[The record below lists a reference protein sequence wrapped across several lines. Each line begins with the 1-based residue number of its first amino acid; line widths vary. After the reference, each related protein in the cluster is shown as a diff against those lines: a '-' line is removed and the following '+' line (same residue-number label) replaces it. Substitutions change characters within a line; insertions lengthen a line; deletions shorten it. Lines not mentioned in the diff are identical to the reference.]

1 MLDSGPDVQ
10 RILSVDD
17 NPHTLRIVE
26 HALGRGGFEVMTA
39 TSGEEALTLISRHGL
54 PHLAVV
60 DLNMPGMDG
69 IELARAIHDFSDL
82 PIIMLTAVHEEAT
95 IVGAIDE
102 FAEDYM
108 VKPFSPSELVARVRR
123 VLRRIGNFGY
133 TLDPVTRVDD
143 RLQVDFANRQA
154 VVEGKTVSLTPIETK
169 LLYVLMRNAGKVV
182 TTDFL
187 IRRIWPMD
195 EAYED
200 RLHVHVHR
208 LRRKVE
214 STPSKPHYVVS
225 ERGVGYR
232 FPAPQSRPEP
242 QVTAP

>member
-1 MLDSGPDVQ
+1 MTMESDMQ

-26 HALGRGGFEVMTA
+26 HSLSRAGFDVLTA
-39 TSGEEALTLISRHGL
+39 TSGEDALSVINRRGL

-69 IELARAIHDFSDL
+69 VELARHIHEFSDL
-82 PIIMLTAVHEEAT
+82 PIIMLTAVHEEET
-95 IVGAIDE
+95 IVSSIEE

-123 VLRRIGNFGY
+123 VLRRMGNFGY
-133 TLDPVTRVDD
+133 TLEPMTQVDD
-143 RLQVDFANRQA
+143 RLKVDFANRVA
-154 VVEGKTVSLTPIETK
+154 IVDGESVNLTPIETK

-182 TTDFL
+182 TTEFL

-214 STPSKPHYVVS
+214 EVPSKPQYVVS

-232 FPAPQSRPEP
+232 FPARQP
-242 QVTAP
+242 V

>member
-1 MLDSGPDVQ
+1 MAMVDAGAEIQ

-26 HALGRGGFEVMTA
+26 HSLTRAGFEVMTA
-39 TSGEEALTLISRHGL
+39 SSGEEALNLIGRQGL

-69 IELARAIHDFSDL
+69 IELSRTLHEFSDV
-82 PIIMLTAVHEEAT
+82 PIIMLTAVHEEET
-95 IVGAIDE
+95 IVNSIEE

-108 VKPFSPSELVARVRR
+108 VKPFSPSELAARVRR
-123 VLRRIGNFGY
+123 VLRRMGTFGY
-133 TLDPVTRVDD
+133 TLDPITQVDD
-143 RLQVDFANRQA
+143 YLQVDYANRQA
-154 VVEGKTVSLTPIETK
+154 FVGGEPVSLTPIETK

-182 TTDFL
+182 TTEFL
-187 IRRIWPMD
+187 IRRIWPLE

-214 STPSKPHYVVS
+214 KSPSSPYYIVS

-232 FPAPQSRPEP
+232 FPASRNG
-242 QVTAP
+242 T

>member
-1 MLDSGPDVQ
+1 MTMVDTGADIQ

-26 HALGRGGFEVMTA
+26 HSLTRAGFEVLTA
-39 TSGEEALTLISRHGL
+39 TSGEEALNIIERNGL

-69 IELARAIHDFSDL
+69 VELSRTLHEFCDV
-82 PIIMLTAVHEEAT
+82 PIIMLTAVHEEET
-95 IVGAIDE
+95 IVNSIEE

-108 VKPFSPSELVARVRR
+108 VKPFSLSELAARVRR
-123 VLRRIGNFGY
+123 VLRRMGSFGY
-133 TLDPVTRVDD
+133 TLDPITRIDD
-143 RLQVDFANRQA
+143 FLQVDFAKRQA
-154 VVEGKTVSLTPIETK
+154 FVGGEETSLTPIETK

-187 IRRIWPMD
+187 IRRIWPLE

-208 LRRKVE
+208 LRRKIE
-214 STPSKPHYVVS
+214 KTPGEPYYVVS

-232 FPAPQSRPEP
+232 FPASKNGK
-242 QVTAP
+242 

>member
-1 MLDSGPDVQ
+1 MTMDTELQ
-10 RILSVDD
+10 RIMAVDD

-26 HALGRGGFEVMTA
+26 HSLSRAGFEVLTA
-39 TSGEEALTLISRHGL
+39 TSGEDALSVISRRGL

-69 IELARAIHDFSDL
+69 VELARTIHDFSDL
-82 PIIMLTAVHEEAT
+82 PIIMLTAVHEEET
-95 IVGAIDE
+95 IVSSIEE

-123 VLRRIGNFGY
+123 VLRRMGNFGY
-133 TLDPVTRVDD
+133 TLEPVTVVDD
-143 RLQVDFANRQA
+143 RLQVDFANRVA
-154 VVEGKTVSLTPIETK
+154 IVDGESTNLTPIETK

-182 TTDFL
+182 TTEFL

-214 STPSKPHYVVS
+214 REPGKPQYVVS

-232 FPAPQSRPEP
+232 FPARQP
-242 QVTAP
+242 V

>member
-1 MLDSGPDVQ
+1 MTMDTDMQ
-10 RILSVDD
+10 RILAVDD

-26 HALGRGGFEVMTA
+26 HSLSRAGFEVLTA
-39 TSGEEALTLISRHGL
+39 TSGEDALSVISRRGL

-69 IELARAIHDFSDL
+69 VELSRTIHDFSDL
-82 PIIMLTAVHEEAT
+82 PIIMLTAVHEEET
-95 IVGAIDE
+95 IVSSIEE

-123 VLRRIGNFGY
+123 VLRRMGNFGY
-133 TLDPVTRVDD
+133 TLEPVTVVDD
-143 RLQVDFANRQA
+143 RLQVDFANRVA
-154 VVEGKTVSLTPIETK
+154 IVDGESANLTPIETK

-182 TTDFL
+182 TTEFL

-214 STPSKPHYVVS
+214 QEPSKPQYVVS

-232 FPAPQSRPEP
+232 FPARQP
-242 QVTAP
+242 V

>member
-1 MLDSGPDVQ
+1 MVDHGVEIQ

-26 HALGRGGFEVMTA
+26 HSLSRAGFEVLTA
-39 TSGEEALTLISRHGL
+39 TSGEEALNVISRQGL

-60 DLNMPGMDG
+60 DLNMPGMSG
-69 IELARAIHDFSDL
+69 IELSRTLHEFSDL
-82 PIIMLTAVHEEAT
+82 PIIMLTAVHEEET
-95 IVGAIDE
+95 IVSSIEE

-108 VKPFSPSELVARVRR
+108 VKPFSPSELAARVRR
-123 VLRRIGNFGY
+123 VLRRMGTFGY
-133 TLDPVTRVDD
+133 TLDPVTRIDD
-143 RLQVDFANRQA
+143 WLQVDFANRDA
-154 VVEGKTVSLTPIETK
+154 IVEGEKVSLTPIETK

-187 IRRIWPMD
+187 IRRIWPLE

-200 RLHVHVHR
+200 RLHVHIHR
-208 LRRKVE
+208 LRRKIE
-214 STPSKPHYVVS
+214 KDPSKPFYVVS

-232 FPAPQSRPEP
+232 FPARPK
-242 QVTAP
+242 

>member
-1 MLDSGPDVQ
+1 MTMDTEMQ
-10 RILSVDD
+10 RILAVDD

-26 HALGRGGFEVMTA
+26 HSLSRAGFDVLTA
-39 TSGEEALTLISRHGL
+39 TSGEDALSVISRRGL

-69 IELARAIHDFSDL
+69 VELSRTIHDFSDL
-82 PIIMLTAVHEEAT
+82 PIIMLTAVHEEET
-95 IVGAIDE
+95 IVSSIEE

-123 VLRRIGNFGY
+123 VLRRMGNFGY
-133 TLDPVTRVDD
+133 TLEPVTVVDN
-143 RLQVDFANRQA
+143 RLQVDFANRVA
-154 VVEGKTVSLTPIETK
+154 IVDGESTNLTPIETK
-169 LLYVLMRNAGKVV
+169 LLYVLMCNAGKVV
-182 TTDFL
+182 TTEFL

-214 STPSKPHYVVS
+214 QEPSKPQYVVS

-232 FPAPQSRPEP
+232 FPARQP
-242 QVTAP
+242 V

>member
-1 MLDSGPDVQ
+1 MTMDTEMQ
-10 RILSVDD
+10 RILAVDD

-26 HALGRGGFEVMTA
+26 HSLGRAGFDVLTA
-39 TSGEEALTLISRHGL
+39 TSGEDALSVISRRGL

-69 IELARAIHDFSDL
+69 VELSRTIHDFSDL
-82 PIIMLTAVHEEAT
+82 PIIMLTAVHEEET
-95 IVGAIDE
+95 IVSSIEE

-123 VLRRIGNFGY
+123 VLRRMGNFGY
-133 TLDPVTRVDD
+133 TLEPVTVVDD
-143 RLQVDFANRQA
+143 RLQVDFANRVA
-154 VVEGKTVSLTPIETK
+154 IVDGESTNLTPIETK

-182 TTDFL
+182 TTEFL

-214 STPSKPHYVVS
+214 QEPSKPQYVVS

-232 FPAPQSRPEP
+232 FPARQP
-242 QVTAP
+242 V

>member
-1 MLDSGPDVQ
+1 MTMDTEMQ
-10 RILSVDD
+10 RILAVDD

-26 HALGRGGFEVMTA
+26 HSLSRAGFDVLTA
-39 TSGEEALTLISRHGL
+39 TSGEDALSVISRRGL

-69 IELARAIHDFSDL
+69 VELSRTIHDFSDL
-82 PIIMLTAVHEEAT
+82 PIIMLTAVHEEET
-95 IVGAIDE
+95 IVSSIEE

-123 VLRRIGNFGY
+123 VLRRMGNFGY
-133 TLDPVTRVDD
+133 TLEPVTVVDN
-143 RLQVDFANRQA
+143 RLQVDFANRVA
-154 VVEGKTVSLTPIETK
+154 IVDGESTNLTPIETK

-182 TTDFL
+182 TTEFL

-214 STPSKPHYVVS
+214 QEPSKPQYVVS

-232 FPAPQSRPEP
+232 FPARQP
-242 QVTAP
+242 V